1 MYNIYL
7 FIMLL
12 ELSVIISMNES
23 SLKKLN
29 VENGQFV
36 STTYLYVV
44 YQFHATTKAKSWT
57 INRIKR

>member
-1 MYNIYL
+1 
-7 FIMLL
+7 MLL

-44 YQFHATTKAKSWT
+44 YQFHATTKAKS
-57 INRIKR
+57 